1 MTTYL
6 IEKLSLDLVKKI
18 EKMKTEMEY
27 DPLKHTY
34 TEFAIKGCLE
44 GIQWLHYK
52 RIEGCTHWAMEEAAC
67 YGHLEV
73 VKWLHSNRTEG
84 CTPNAMDY
92 AARGGHLEV
101 VQWLHSNRTEGC
113 TQEAM
118 DGAASNGH
126 LEVVKWLHSNRSEG
140 CTFRACLSSVNIW
153 LKCKLNR
160 IKTFIYTFINNYRK
174 QTEME

>member
-52 RIEGCTHWAMEEAAC
+52 RIEGCTHWAMEEAA
-67 YGHLEV
+67 
-73 VKWLHSNRTEG
+73 
-84 CTPNAMDY
+84 
-92 AARGGHLEV
+92 
-101 VQWLHSNRTEGC
+101 
-113 TQEAM
+113 
-118 DGAASNGH
+118 SNGH